1 MNQVTEKKQR
11 KPMSQKLFERSTKLK
26 KLQTDQQKREKTKIY
41 KMRSEKWDITTN
53 FTEIKRITSEYYE
66 YMPTN

>member
-11 KPMSQKLFERSTKLK
+11 KPMSQKLFERSTKLM

-53 FTEIKRITSEYYE
+53 FTEIKRITIEYYE

>member
-1 MNQVTEKKQR
+1 MNQVTEKQQR
-11 KPMSQKLFERSTKLK
+11 KPMSQKLLERSTKLM

-53 FTEIKRITSEYYE
+53 LTEIKRITSEYYE

>member
-1 MNQVTEKKQR
+1 MNQVTEKQQR
-11 KPMSQKLFERSTKLK
+11 KPISQKLFERSTKLM

-53 FTEIKRITSEYYE
+53 LTEIKRITGEYYE

>member
-1 MNQVTEKKQR
+1 
-11 KPMSQKLFERSTKLK
+11 MSQKLFERATKLV
-26 KLQTDQQKREKTKIY
+26 KLQTDQKKREKTEIH

-53 FTEIKRITSEYYE
+53 LTEIERITSEYYE

>member
-1 MNQVTEKKQR
+1 MNQVTEKQQR
-11 KPMSQKLFERSTKLK
+11 KPMSQKLLERSTKLM
-26 KLQTDQQKREKTKIY
+26 KLQTDQQKREKTKIH

-53 FTEIKRITSEYYE
+53 LTEIKRITSEYYE

>member
-1 MNQVTEKKQR
+1 MNQVTEKQER
-11 KPMSQKLFERSTKLK
+11 KPMSQKLLERSTKLM
-26 KLQTDQQKREKTKIY
+26 KLQTDQQKREKTKIH

-53 FTEIKRITSEYYE
+53 LTEIKRITSEYYE

>member
-1 MNQVTEKKQR
+1 MDKKI
-11 KPMSQKLFERSTKLK
+11 K
-26 KLQTDQQKREKTKIY
+26 KRQTKI
-41 KMRSEKWDITTN
+41 KSKIGDLTTN

>member
-1 MNQVTEKKQR
+1 MNQVTEKQYR
-11 KPMSQKLFERSTKLK
+11 KPMSQKLLERSTKLM
-26 KLQTDQQKREKTKIY
+26 KLQTDQQKREKTKIH

-53 FTEIKRITSEYYE
+53 LTEIKRITSEYYE